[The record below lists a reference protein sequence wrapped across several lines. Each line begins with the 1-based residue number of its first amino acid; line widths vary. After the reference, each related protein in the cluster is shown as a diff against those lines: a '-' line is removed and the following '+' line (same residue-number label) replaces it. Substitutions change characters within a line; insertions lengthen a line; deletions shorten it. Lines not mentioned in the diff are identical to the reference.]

1 MTNTTKQTAGVSS
14 LVAVPVSVAIS
25 FLTSTATVEV
35 KAERNEADIKQVT
48 ESVKENRDQAIRNEE
63 RLKGLKETQDE
74 LKTLLKQIEKN
85 TRKQ

>member
-1 MTNTTKQTAGVSS
+1 MNGTRQTAGISS

-35 KAERNEADIKQVT
+35 KAERNEKDIR
-48 ESVKENRDQAIRNEE
+48 SVEQKVAETRDQGIRNEE

-74 LKTLLKQIEKN
+74 LKELLKQIEKN